1 VAKTIH
7 LRNVPEELH
16 EVLKA
21 RAARAGKSLS
31 AYLLEQIARDAESPT
46 EEELIE
52 RLAALPPVELR
63 ISPAEIIRQER
74 AKRDRVLARRLR
86 RP

>member
-16 EVLKA
+16 ETLKA
-21 RAARAGKSLS
+21 LAAREGKSLS
-31 AYLLEQIARDAESPT
+31 SYLLEQIAADAESPT

-52 RLAALPPVELR
+52 RLAALPPVESR
-63 ISPAEIIRQER
+63 FSPAEIIRQER
-74 AKRDRVLARRLR
+74 AKRDRVIARRLR

>member
-1 VAKTIH
+1 MAKTIH

-16 EVLKA
+16 ETLKA

-31 AYLLEQIARDAESPT
+31 TYLLEQIARNAESPT
-46 EEELIE
+46 EGELIE
-52 RLAALPPVELR
+52 RLAARPPVELR

-74 AKRDRVLARRLR
+74 AKRDRVIARRLR